1 MEFMRIVSRFF
12 DRIVWL
18 VYAISS
24 LLMAALVVMAGWQ
37 VWGRYIMNNSPTWT
51 EQATLLALLYI
62 TLPLA
67 AVGIRENFHLAVE
80 IIPDMMGPKALLW
93 QERFVLLC
101 LGFFGFYMMTAGYE
115 LTTKTWA
122 QTLPLIGVSR
132 GYTYLP
138 LVISG
143 VMTLAFVVEKLVWS
157 VLNPHAKHHP
167 HAPSNL

>member
-1 MEFMRIVSRFF
+1 MQILRAISRIF
-12 DRIVWL
+12 DKIVWL
-18 VYAISS
+18 VYALAS

-37 VWGRYIMNNSPTWT
+37 VWGRYVLNNSPTWT
-51 EQATLLALLYI
+51 EQATLLSLLYI

-80 IIPDMMGPKALLW
+80 IVPDMLGPTTLIW
-93 QERFVLLC
+93 QERFVLVC

-115 LTTKTWA
+115 LTSKTWA
-122 QTLPLIGVSR
+122 QSLPLIGISR

-143 VMTLAFVVEKLVWS
+143 VMTLAFVVEKLIWS
-157 VLNPHAKHHP
+157 FVEPRTPHHT

>member
-1 MEFMRIVSRFF
+1 MTLLRSISRLF
-12 DRIVWL
+12 DALAWL
-18 VYAISS
+18 VYALAS

-37 VWGRYIMNNSPTWT
+37 VWGRYIMNNTPTWT
-51 EQATLLALLYI
+51 EQATLLSLLYI

-80 IIPDMMGPKALLW
+80 ILPDLLGPKALLW

-115 LTTKTWA
+115 LTSKTWA
-122 QTLPLIGVSR
+122 QSLPLIGISR

-143 VMTLAFVVEKLVWS
+143 VMTLAFVAEKLVWS
-157 VLNPHAKHHP
+157 FVNPTAEHHP